1 MQIIPS
7 TARLTARQNGIRL
20 GRIKNLYKPELNIM
34 IGTTYLSG
42 LLAKI
47 RWQFC
52 YAGRRS
58 LMRGLTEQGDGRRSD
73 AEILECGSTL
83 FQ

>member
-1 MQIIPS
+1 MDPL
-7 TARLTARQNGIRL
+7 RKN
-20 GRIKNLYKPELNIM
+20 KNLYKPELNIM

-42 LLAKI
+42 LLAKFDGNFAMAAAAI
-47 RWQFC
+47 
-52 YAGRRS
+52 
-58 LMRGLTEQGDGRRSD
+58 MRGLTEQGDGRRSD